1 MEECT
6 LRVPLEI
13 SYRNVQKTD
22 DIEDLIYEKCAK
34 LEQVCNYITSCRVAI
49 EKPQEHQKSGN
60 PYRVRL
66 DITVPPGHELVV
78 KREVGEGEMHEEL
91 TSVIRKVFNAARRKL
106 KKLTE
111 KQRGEVKSHPTR
123 EARAIVVRLF
133 REEDYGFLQTLDRRE
148 FYFHRNSILQDD
160 FDHLELG
167 TSVRFIERE
176 GEKGPHASSVQIID
190 KPGSSVS
197 ESD

>member
-1 MEECT
+1 LEECT

-78 KREVGEGEMHEEL
+78 KREVGEGEMHEGL

-106 KKLTE
+106 KKLIE
-111 KQRGEVKSHPTR
+111 KQRGEVKKHQTQ
-123 EARAIVVRLF
+123 EARAVVVRLF
-133 REEDYGFLQTLDRRE
+133 HEEDYGFLQTLDGRE
-148 FYFHRNSILQDD
+148 FYFHRNSVLQND
-160 FDHLELG
+160 FDHLERG
-167 TSVRFIERE
+167 TVVRFIEKE
-176 GEKGPHASSVQIID
+176 GEKGPQASSVQIVD
-190 KPGSSVS
+190 KPGSSI
-197 ESD
+197 